1 MHNEYLLGID
11 IGTSGCK
18 IAAFTPDGEV
28 AYQCTEKYETL
39 YPAKDCVEQNPLDW
53 WEAVCRGTQRMFAH
67 TAIQPHEIKGI
78 GVDGQSWSMI
88 PVDVHGHVLRNS
100 MIWMDRR
107 AVEQCEQMKRV
118 VGEERIF
125 AVSGNPL
132 SPSYTTGKILWMK
145 EHEPELY
152 ARTHKVLQCNSFI
165 VFKLTGIVSHDL
177 SQGYGIHAFDMRTG
191 AWDLELCDEL
201 GIDPGLLPELYGCSD
216 IVGMVSNEASAS
228 SGLLIGT
235 PVVAGGLDAAC
246 GTLGVGAIH
255 DGETQEQGGQAGGM
269 SIVMSQPI
277 MNNKLILG
285 YHVVSGKWLL
295 QGGTVGGGSLNWF
308 QRELFGKGVT
318 AASKASNPSDN
329 REDSREADQESDSLI
344 QPVFD
349 PFREINE
356 EAAQIDEGSD
366 GIIFLPYM
374 AGERSPI
381 WDIDAKGVFLGLS
394 YATTRGHMARA
405 IMEGCAYSLQH
416 NLLTAIGGGVP
427 VDELYSMGGA
437 ANSQLWSQIKADI
450 TGKTLRIASSD
461 TATTQGAAMLAGVGT
476 GIYKDFDE
484 AVRRTVRFQRAY
496 DPNPAHTALY
506 EQGYEQYLSAYIS
519 LKEWFTQMKVRS

>member
-28 AYQCTEKYETL
+28 AFQCTEKYETL

-53 WEAVCRGTQRMFAH
+53 WAAVCRGTQRMFAQ
-67 TAIQPHEIKGI
+67 TAIHPHEVKGI

-88 PVDVHGHVLRNS
+88 PVDVTGQVLRNS

-107 AVEQCEQMKRV
+107 AVSQCEQMKHS

-165 VFKLTGIVSHDL
+165 VFQLTGIVSHDL
-177 SQGYGIHAFDMRTG
+177 SQGYGIHAFDMQTG
-191 AWDLELCDEL
+191 TWDIELCREL
-201 GIDPGLLPELYGCSD
+201 GIDPELLPELYGCSD
-216 IVGMVSNEASAS
+216 IVGTVNEEAAAS

-277 MNNKLILG
+277 MNDKLILG
-285 YHVVSGKWLL
+285 FHVVSGKWLL

-308 QRELFGKGVT
+308 QRELFGKGIT
-318 AASKASNPSDN
+318 ADKL
-329 REDSREADQESDSLI
+329 EDAAEADQNGNAVP
-344 QPVFD
+344 QPVFE

-356 EAAQIDEGSD
+356 EAAQISEGSD

-416 NLLTAIGGGVP
+416 NLVTAEDGGVG
-427 VDELYSMGGA
+427 VGELYSMGGA
-437 ANSQLWSQIKADI
+437 ANSQLWSQIKANI
-450 TGKTLRIASSD
+450 TGKTLRIAASD
-461 TATTQGAAMLAGVGT
+461 TATTLGAAMLAGVGT
-476 GIYKDFDE
+476 GMYKDFAE

-496 DPNPAHTALY
+496 APDPAHTELY
-506 EQGYEQYLSAYIS
+506 TKGYELYLSAYAS
-519 LKEWFTQMKVRS
+519 LKDWFPQMKARS